1 MGTRRTP
8 FLPVISTMAS
18 QAWRVEA
25 ESAEVTPLQ
34 VLPPMVP
41 ALRIWGPPTMSTAS
55 PRTLIYSWIRGSRGD
70 VAEAGETA
78 DAEVLLLI
86 QGHAPHFV
94 GIRWM
99 EMSAF
104 PARLPSR
111 ICTSTSVPPAMI
123 WASGCS
129 SRRADGVLDALRL
142 VERFH
147 IIHSRYFL
155 LQSWI
160 RPVFLEGAGRGR
172 GA

>member
-8 FLPVISTMAS
+8 FLPVISMMAS

-55 PRTLIYSWIRGSRGD
+55 PSTLMYRWIRGSAVMWLKVVRLPMRRFSWSSRD
-70 VAEAGETA
+70 TPR
-78 DAEVLLLI
+78 I
-86 QGHAPHFV
+86 SRQP
-94 GIRWM
+94 WM
-99 EMSAF
+99 LMRAF

-129 SRRADGVLDALRL
+129 SRRRMA
-142 VERFH
+142 
-147 IIHSRYFL
+147 
-155 LQSWI
+155 SWT
-160 RPVFLEGAGRGR
+160 LSAW
-172 GA
+172 